1 MGYSIVDINVFFL
14 YFYANKNDEM
24 MINDDVRNGEENFL
38 MWKNK
43 KKRLET

>member
-1 MGYSIVDINVFFL
+1 MFFL

-24 MINDDVRNGEENFL
+24 MMNDDVRNGEEIFL

-43 KKRLET
+43 KNV